1 MYTHIYKNYAS
12 FFFDRNQKRKK
23 SEDREKTM

>member
-1 MYTHIYKNYAS
+1 MYTRIYKNYAS
-12 FFFDRNQKRKK
+12 FFFDRNQERKK